1 MQARR
6 LSRELALLSMSQL
19 PSQPQNLETKTL
31 DDMVLATVRSLQE
44 EVKEMLTTAAAELV
58 RGQEKLLSS
67 ELRATDL
74 ESARAMVQ
82 TAIGLTET
90 AINRVGVAL
99 DFPELIQV
107 SRQAETREYA
117 VSILKTIHL
126 YRSDLDEMLNSCL
139 DGWQMN
145 RLSQI
150 DQGLLRMATAEMK
163 HLDVPPQVA
172 INEAVELAKRYSTED
187 GFRFINGV
195 LRSIANLI
203 NKQREMNMSF

>member
-126 YRSDLDEMLNSCL
+126 YRSELDEMLNSCL

-145 RLSQI
+145 RLSHI

-195 LRSIANLI
+195 LRSIASLI